1 VTIAELLSLLAVGV
15 SLFAI
20 LNQRRYVSS
29 QARLNESSSDE
40 TNVKTAL
47 ELRREMQMDRDA
59 TRKEYEVLEAE
70 FATLQNELKTAR
82 TDAEMLGS
90 KLVAIQ
96 LRVSQLD
103 LMFNSLLKGSW
114 MNYRAL
120 VEAKIDPPYLP
131 PKEYI
136 TGPLS
141 ATKQY
146 QDEGE

>member
-1 VTIAELLSLLAVGV
+1 MTVSEFLSLLAVGV

-20 LNQRRYVSS
+20 WNQRRYVAS
-29 QARLNESSSDE
+29 QAQFNEANADS
-40 TNVKTAL
+40 TNIKTAL
-47 ELRREMQMDRDA
+47 DLRREMQADRDQ
-59 TRKEYEVLEAE
+59 TRKEYDALEIE
-70 FATLQNELKTAR
+70 FTSLQNELRLAR
-82 TDAEMLGS
+82 GDAETLGV

>member
-1 VTIAELLSLLAVGV
+1 M
-15 SLFAI
+15 
-20 LNQRRYVSS
+20 
-29 QARLNESSSDE
+29 
-40 TNVKTAL
+40 KTAL

-131 PKEYI
+131 PKEYT

>member
-1 VTIAELLSLLAVGV
+1 M
-15 SLFAI
+15 
-20 LNQRRYVSS
+20 
-29 QARLNESSSDE
+29 QA
-40 TNVKTAL
+40 
-47 ELRREMQMDRDA
+47 DRDQ
-59 TRKEYEVLEAE
+59 TRKEYDALEIE
-70 FATLQNELKTAR
+70 FTSLQSELRLAR
-82 TDAEMLGS
+82 GDAEMLGT

-136 TGPLS
+136 TGPLQ
-141 ATKQY
+141 TIKQY
-146 QDEGE
+146 PDEGDKQ